1 MSRYVKPYLNNFDI
15 VAVGGIHGGPDAV
28 FADNL
33 EACWITSFRDDGRFM
48 FLRLTFSKV
57 A

>member
-33 EACWITSFRDDGRFM
+33 DAFWSTSFRYDGRLM
-48 FLRLTFSKV
+48 FVRLTFSKV